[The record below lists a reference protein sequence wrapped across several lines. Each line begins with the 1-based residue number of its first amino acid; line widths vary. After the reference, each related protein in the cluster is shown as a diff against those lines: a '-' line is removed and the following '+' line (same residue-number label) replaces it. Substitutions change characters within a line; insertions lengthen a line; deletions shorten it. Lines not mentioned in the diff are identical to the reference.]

1 MKKFVLCLTA
11 VLFAAGTAMRNMC
24 AKEYVRT
31 SSFPP
36 GNWNGRKK
44 LPPFPEPAEEPDNGE
59 EIHYVI
65 PAQTPSPAA
74 GKASAVVV
82 DHETPP
88 EKVHVNFLQTKLMEE
103 EQPAAAPVDSDK
115 ILPDEN
121 SGQVDT
127 SLEKTQSYQNIR
139 KAYAEDLKVIAKTGK
154 APANPDVKAAL
165 QKMNSD
171 DGVWVDDSFGT
182 TAEASEETGG

>member
-11 VLFAAGTAMRNMC
+11 VLFAAGTAH
-24 AKEYVRT
+24 AEYVRKRIRPN
-31 SSFPP
+31 FFIPA
-36 GNWNGRKK
+36 RELERAEK

-88 EKVHVNFLQTKLMEE
+88 EKCM
-103 EQPAAAPVDSDK
+103 S
-115 ILPDEN
+115 
-121 SGQVDT
+121 T
-127 SLEKTQSYQNIR
+127 SCKPS
-139 KAYAEDLKVIAKTGK
+139 
-154 APANPDVKAAL
+154 
-165 QKMNSD
+165 
-171 DGVWVDDSFGT
+171 
-182 TAEASEETGG
+182 

>member
-1 MKKFVLCLTA
+1 MKKLSAALLALLLILTGCQKQQRQA
-11 VLFAAGTAMRNMC
+11 DIRLPEPETPAAEETIA
-24 AKEYVRT
+24 
-31 SSFPP
+31 
-36 GNWNGRKK
+36 
-44 LPPFPEPAEEPDNGE
+44 EPAEEPDNGE

>member
-11 VLFAAGTAMRNMC
+11 VLFAAGTAH
-24 AKEYVRT
+24 AEYVRKRIRPN
-31 SSFPP
+31 FFIPA
-36 GNWNGRKK
+36 RELERAEK

-65 PAQTPSPAA
+65 PSPAA

-121 SGQVDT
+121 GGQVDT

>member
-11 VLFAAGTAMRNMC
+11 VLFAAGTAH
-24 AKEYVRT
+24 AEYVRKRIRPN
-31 SSFPP
+31 FFIPA
-36 GNWNGRKK
+36 RELERAEK

-103 EQPAAAPVDSDK
+103 EQPAAAPVDSYVTPEPWAMPGYDSDVIMAAGAFIQGSSIELSADGPLK
-115 ILPDEN
+115 PPYAVYFQGGLTWPHAKLGILM
-121 SGQVDT
+121 S
-127 SLEKTQSYQNIR
+127 
-139 KAYAEDLKVIAKTGK
+139 
-154 APANPDVKAAL
+154 L
-165 QKMNSD
+165 QKLYEK
-171 DGVWVDDSFGT
+171 GHVTLPVKQQ
-182 TAEASEETGG
+182 

>member
-11 VLFAAGTAMRNMC
+11 VLFAAGTAH
-24 AKEYVRT
+24 AEYVRKRIRPN
-31 SSFPP
+31 FFIPA
-36 GNWNGRKK
+36 RELERAEK

-88 EKVHVNFLQTKLMEE
+88 EKVHWHGAGLDN
-103 EQPAAAPVDSDK
+103 
-115 ILPDEN
+115 
-121 SGQVDT
+121 GT
-127 SLEKTQSYQNIR
+127 SCGYR
-139 KAYAEDLKVIAKTGK
+139 RHRPYF
-154 APANPDVKAAL
+154 PR
-165 QKMNSD
+165 
-171 DGVWVDDSFGT
+171 W
-182 TAEASEETGG
+182 